1 MSALTAE
8 IDRDVSPEEE
18 LQSRP
23 FLSLDAVDRVELTT
37 LVDNTIDVL
46 LASTDTVKR
55 PPRDAV
61 LGGPKSRLRAEHGF
75 STLVTVVKG
84 GSRHSLLFDAGLTRD
99 GLIQNMEIL
108 EVNPSD
114 LQAIVLSHGHA
125 DHTLGLLGMAQQRG
139 RRALP
144 LVIHPEA
151 FRTRK
156 VVFPDGHEI
165 RLPPPSRADLE
176 AEGMAVIEEM
186 GPSYLLENMV
196 LITGQVPR
204 QTEFEKGFAVHY
216 AEVNGQW
223 APDPWIHDDQA
234 IVMRVRGKGLVVL
247 TGCGHSGLINILLQA
262 RMLTGGEQIYAV
274 LGGFHLTG
282 GLFEPIIPDTIR
294 ELRQFAPSLIVPGH
308 CTGWKA
314 THAIAAAL
322 PQAFVQNS
330 VGTTFIV

>member
-1 MSALTAE
+1 MNALTLE
-8 IDRDVSPEEE
+8 TEKEVSPEEE

-23 FLSLDAVDRVELTT
+23 LLGLEAVDRVELTT
-37 LVDNTIDVL
+37 LVDNTIDAL
-46 LASTDTVKR
+46 LPSTEMVR
-55 PPRDAV
+55 RAPRDAV
-61 LGGPKSRLRAEHGF
+61 LGGPRSRLRAEHGF

-114 LQAIVLSHGHA
+114 LRAVVLSHGHA
-125 DHTLGLLGMAQQRG
+125 DHTLGLVGMLQWRG
-139 RRALP
+139 ERSLP
-144 LVIHPEA
+144 LVIHPDA

-165 RLPPPSRADLE
+165 RLPPPNRADLE
-176 AEGMAVIEEM
+176 AEGIELIEEL
-186 GPSYLLENMV
+186 GPSYLLENTI

-204 QTEFEKGFAVHY
+204 QTGFEKGFPIHY
-216 AEVNGQW
+216 ADVNGRW
-223 APDPWIHDDQA
+223 EPDPWIHDDQA
-234 IVMRVRGKGLVVL
+234 IVMRVRGKGLIVL
-247 TGCGHSGLINILLQA
+247 TGCGHSGLINILLHA
-262 RMLTGGEQIYAV
+262 RTLTGGEQIHAV

-282 GLFEPIIPDTIR
+282 GLFDPIIPDTIR

>member
-8 IDRDVSPEEE
+8 IERDVSPEEE
-18 LQSRP
+18 LKSRSL
-23 FLSLDAVDRVELTT
+23 LSLEAVDRVELTT
-37 LVDNTIDVL
+37 LLDNTIDAL

-55 PPRDAV
+55 APRDAV

-84 GSRHSLLFDAGLTRD
+84 ASRHSLLFDAGLTRD

-114 LQAIVLSHGHA
+114 LRAVVLSHGHA
-125 DHTLGLLGMAQQRG
+125 DHTLGLVGMLHQRG
-139 RRALP
+139 GRSLP
-144 LVIHPEA
+144 LVIHPDA
-151 FRTRK
+151 FRSRK

-176 AEGMAVIEEM
+176 AEGIALIEEM

-204 QTEFEKGFAVHY
+204 QTDFEKGFPIHY
-216 AEVNGQW
+216 AEVDGRW

-234 IVMRVRGKGLVVL
+234 IIMRVRGKGLVVL
-247 TGCGHSGLINILLQA
+247 TGCGHSGLINILIHA
-262 RMLTGGEQIYAV
+262 RTLTGGERIHAV
-274 LGGFHLTG
+274 LGGFHLAG
-282 GLFEPIIPDTIR
+282 ELFDPIIPDTIR
-294 ELRQFAPSLIVPGH
+294 ELQHYAPSLIVPGH